1 MGFNKPIYGE
11 ILENEKEVLKFRNYL
26 QENGIKFT
34 ETTED
39 YMTVDGAHFFECMMT
54 KEQLLEANANID
66 VLLYQ

>member
-1 MGFNKPIYGE
+1 MDFSKPIYGE
-11 ILENEKEVLKFRNYL
+11 ILEDDNEVFKFRKYL

-39 YMTVDGAHFFECMMT
+39 YMTVGGAHFFECMMT